1 MPFHNL
7 LMATRAGALY
17 ISDQMLTVDL
27 RPTMHYG
34 SLLSLLSYATV
45 SLRKDPNIVRL
56 TLKDAHPGIVTLNRR
71 KWTFSREATDFHLS
85 EKIYVVGDLHGNY
98 SALII
103 LLLEANILH
112 RNNAGVLSIDQN
124 AFQSTHLVFLGDYV
138 DRMSHSI
145 EIIAL
150 LCYLKLSYPNK
161 IILLRGNHETVA
173 TSMGNTTHKE
183 LCIKY
188 GRERGGNIYRMLTKF
203 FCSLPLACL
212 INSIVLCVHG
222 GIHAPEPARI
232 GDLDII
238 DRFREPNQLRK
249 KVTPYYDHLQNLL
262 WSDYIDEDPDEADK
276 DGICHNADRATGI
289 LYGPTVLH
297 SFLKS
302 NGLSMIIRGHECVPD
317 GFLANNF
324 GAHNTVFSSP
334 LYDDKNSGAIM
345 LLIKPSKTDIPTSY
359 KPQNTHLTKQEFI
372 ATFSLKYANIFQH
385 DTMKIHPLIS
395 ARSTGLIPVPQQIYK
410 IANAL
415 ELREPVSKHI
425 ECTIPTLNQQ
435 HSIVYDSV
443 LCLDGCLLDIPPD
456 HNPLAGTPAPLYE
469 LHGCDGSSI
478 LAIPSIRQFIR
489 LLSELCLNLGI
500 PNYAVLSAVAD
511 HYKWLVAPNGYKYKF
526 TKVEMSLGSTR
537 HYYLQLGE
545 RTVCVPRVLSQP
557 IFPLQ
562 TLVLLVRKSEES
574 FLHTLACLSQLQTK
588 LLALST
594 DTDTGAGVDA
604 GPSVF
609 NKVASTLLART

>member
-27 RPTMHYG
+27 RPTIHYEP
-34 SLLSLLSYATV
+34 LLSLLSRATV
-45 SLRKDPNIVRL
+45 SLRNEPNIVRL
-56 TLKDAHPGIVTLNRR
+56 ALGDAHPGIVTLNRR
-71 KWTFSREATDFHLS
+71 KWVLSREAIDFHCS
-85 EKIYVVGDLHGNY
+85 EKVYVVGDLHGNY

-103 LLLEANILH
+103 LLLEANILR
-112 RNNAGVLSIDQN
+112 RNDAGYLSIDQN

-150 LCYLKLSYPNK
+150 LCYLKLSYPSK
-161 IILLRGNHETVA
+161 ITLLRGNHETIA

-212 INSIVLCVHG
+212 INSIVLCIHG

-238 DRFREPNQLRK
+238 NRFREPDQLRK
-249 KVTPYYDHLQNLL
+249 KATPYYDHLQNLL
-262 WSDYIDEDPDEADK
+262 WSDYVDEDPDDADK
-276 DGICHNADRATGI
+276 GGICHNADRATGI
-289 LYGPTVLH
+289 LYGPTALH
-297 SFLKS
+297 SFISS

-317 GFLANNF
+317 GFLTNEF
-324 GAHNTVFSSP
+324 GAHNTIFSSP

-345 LLIKPSKTDIPTSY
+345 LLIKPSEADIPASY
-359 KPQNTHLTKQEFI
+359 RPQNIHLTKKEFI
-372 ATFSLKYANIFQH
+372 ATFSLAYTNIFQH
-385 DTMKIHPLIS
+385 DTMKIHPLIL
-395 ARSTGLIPVPQQIYK
+395 ARSTGLVPVPQRIYK

-415 ELREPVSKHI
+415 EPREPVSKHLNL
-425 ECTIPTLNQQ
+425 ECTTTALSQQ
-435 HSIVYDSV
+435 HPIVYDSV

-469 LHGCDGSSI
+469 LHGCDGSFI
-478 LAIPSIRQFIR
+478 LAIPSIRRFIR
-489 LLSELCLNLGI
+489 LLSELCLHLGI

-511 HYKWLVAPNGYKYKF
+511 HYKWLVAPNGYKYEF
-526 TKVEMSLGSTR
+526 TKVEISQGSMR

-557 IFPLQ
+557 IFPLK
-562 TLVLLVRKSEES
+562 TLILLARKSEKS
-574 FLHTLACLSQLQTK
+574 FLHALACLSKLQTK
-588 LLALST
+588 LLALNTS
-594 DTDTGAGVDA
+594 VDA
-604 GPSVF
+604 GPSLF
-609 NKVASTLLART
+609 NKLASVLLAHA